1 MLQDIRPF
9 RPADENFSATLN
21 TAVTGVAASVTLVLG
36 MGGKSLRILNSGT
49 QIIFVR
55 LVTASGGAA
64 TLASSMPVL
73 PNTVET
79 FFASNEVLSVSAI
92 AAGAGST
99 MYVTVGDS
107 A

>member
-1 MLQDIRPF
+1 MITDIRPF
-9 RPADENFSATLN
+9 RPVDENFSATLN

-36 MGGKSLRILNSGT
+36 VGGKTVRIMNLGT
-49 QIIFVR
+49 QTIFIR
-55 LVTASGGAA
+55 LVTAAGGAA
-64 TLASSMPVL
+64 TVAASMPVL

-79 FFASNEVLSVSAI
+79 FFAQNDCLSISAI
-92 AAGAGST
+92 AAAAGST